1 MLEDAGVELGI
12 NYPYPVVT
20 AEESEAALARA
31 NKVIQQSLIGQ
42 NSDSVRSDS
51 SMPVHHLLHCCSPAV
66 QCNMTIYLHLGDSI
80 VASTEKPLAQTALHC
95 VLEGGG
101 VAHGTEALR

>member
-1 MLEDAGVELGI
+1 VELGI

-42 NSDSVRSDS
+42 NSDSVRSES
-51 SMPVHHLLHCCSPAV
+51 SMPVPHLLHCFSPAV
-66 QCNMTIYLHLGDSI
+66 HCNMPKHVHLGNSNA
-80 VASTEKPLAQTALHC
+80 VSTETSLA
-95 VLEGGG
+95 
-101 VAHGTEALR
+101 